1 MRLYRIG
8 LGGGL
13 FVCAALA
20 AGCGGPVHVEGKVVR
35 DGKPLAGATVI
46 FLPVGEGQ
54 EAGDVTDKEGGF
66 RLKNPQKEGVLP
78 GEYLVTVSKK
88 VWPPGMKEPG
98 PHELSIPL
106 VAKMKESLPEKY
118 TLKEKTPLKITVP
131 RGGTKDLVLEIK

>member
-46 FLPVGEGQ
+46 FLPSGRR
-54 EAGDVTDKEGGF
+54 AAPSRRAAF
-66 RLKNPQKEGVLP
+66 ASR
-78 GEYLVTVSKK
+78 
-88 VWPPGMKEPG
+88 
-98 PHELSIPL
+98 
-106 VAKMKESLPEKY
+106 
-118 TLKEKTPLKITVP
+118 TLKKRASSRASTSSQFP
-131 RGGTKDLVLEIK
+131 RGSGRRG